1 MLLPFGS
8 SRDRLLVANHSCLP
22 VLPFPIGFFF
32 ADFPYVDNDCRF
44 KVANLFAVDIDLDTK
59 RFVKAKLDD
68 EILTA
73 KEAVILLWF
82 NTSKVASFDY
92 GALSF
97 VFRKLTSHIITNPSK
112 VAAQHVKLHA
122 MANWG
127 TNVDDSLD
135 SVNSFLRQN
144 SVVTTMY
151 NFFGYT
157 SFSGFLSIWA
167 KQGLLSNGW
176 ADPHMPLVKC
186 FNHGIKD
193 NVYQH
198 AQIESLVKHSRFV
211 KVRET
216 IAFAPSISVAFS
228 DP

>member
-1 MLLPFGS
+1 MLLPLGF
-8 SRDRLLVANHSCLP
+8 SRARFRLLIILALSSP
-22 VLPFPIGFFF
+22 TGFFF

-44 KVANLFAVDIDLDTK
+44 QIANLFAVDIDLDTK
-59 RFVKAKLDD
+59 RFVKAKLAD
-68 EILTA
+68 ELLTV

-82 NTSKVASFDY
+82 NTSKATSCDY

-127 TNVDDSLD
+127 TTNVDDSLD

-176 ADPHMPLVKC
+176 ADPHMPFV
-186 FNHGIKD
+186 
-193 NVYQH
+193 
-198 AQIESLVKHSRFV
+198 QIESLVKHSRFV
-211 KVRET
+211 KVREA
-216 IAFAPSISVAFS
+216 IAFAPLIQLSPVTHNYFFS
-228 DP
+228 SL

>member
-8 SRDRLLVANHSCLP
+8 SRDRLLVANHSCP
-22 VLPFPIGFFF
+22 VLSFPIGFFF

-82 NTSKVASFDY
+82 NTSKVTSFLIM
-92 GALSF
+92 LS
-97 VFRKLTSHIITNPSK
+97 SHIITNPST

-127 TNVDDSLD
+127 TNVDDSLEG
-135 SVNSFLRQN
+135 VNSFLRQN
-144 SVVTTMY
+144 SVVTIMY

-157 SFSGFLSIWA
+157 SFSGFLRIWA
-167 KQGLLSNGW
+167 KQGLLSSGW
-176 ADPHMPLVKC
+176 SDPMPWMKC
-186 FNHGIKD
+186 VNHGIKD

-198 AQIESLVKHSRFV
+198 AQIVSLVKHSRFV
-211 KVRET
+211 KV
-216 IAFAPSISVAFS
+216 
-228 DP
+228 